1 MIAPGNGQRV
11 DVGGARQDEETG
23 AWSIWGIRLTM
34 FLSVAIAV
42 CLGWAWLETF
52 YRHVAV
58 NAQLSYGSFDPPLPN
73 GIPLSVK
80 VLPIIGNHYFGDF
93 QLPRAYAA
101 ELRHGFS
108 PYLELYRPEQYPP
121 FAQVL
126 FVPLTLLPLPAA
138 AATYFLLSVGVLL
151 VPLWLMLAPLKWE
164 YRTIILTP
172 VALVTT
178 PFISLL
184 DRGNDIGIAVG
195 LIAWALWAW
204 RSERWVLCGAFL
216 AAAIA
221 LKAYPAAL
229 LVVPLALR
237 RYRFTALVAGS
248 AVLVNLLTLTAYPGG
263 YMRNLRALVPALEGT
278 SSPSTQL
285 SSWSLYSV
293 IPRTA
298 GLLDGPSSVHHLLAP
313 KGLVIWLPSILY
325 VCGLYFVIWRG
336 RVPQWCWGPLA
347 LASIQLVVPLSFVY
361 TTAWAP
367 LAAIWFAWG
376 YLISTRAKTD
386 TGGVPAESV
395 SLRILVL
402 LALVVTLAPS
412 VFTISGSG
420 GFETPLA
427 QYLSPVLILVTLG
440 TAIIFSFR
448 PLAGNERSLARGQRA
463 AHRVSTGAE
472 QESRTIAVRHA

>member
-1 MIAPGNGQRV
+1 MIPPGDGQPV
-11 DVGGARQDEETG
+11 DLGARQEDETG

-58 NAQLSYGSFDPPLPN
+58 NSQLSYGSFDPPLPS

-80 VLPIIGNHYFGDF
+80 VRPIIGNHYFGDF
-93 QLPRAYAA
+93 QLPWAYAA

-126 FVPLTLLPLPAA
+126 FVPLTLLSLPAA
-138 AATYFLLSVGVLL
+138 AAIYFLLSVGVLL

-204 RSERWVLCGAFL
+204 RSERWVVCGAFL

-248 AVLVNLLTLTAYPGG
+248 AVLVSLATLAAYPGG
-263 YMRNLRALVPALEGT
+263 YVRNLRAFLPALEGRPAPRPSYRAGASIRSSRGQPGCSSAHPPCTTSWRRKGSSSGCHRSSTSAGST
-278 SSPSTQL
+278 SSFGEDACPSGAGARWHWRR
-285 SSWSLYSV
+285 SS
-293 IPRTA
+293 
-298 GLLDGPSSVHHLLAP
+298 SSCP
-313 KGLVIWLPSILY
+313 
-325 VCGLYFVIWRG
+325 
-336 RVPQWCWGPLA
+336 
-347 LASIQLVVPLSFVY
+347 
-361 TTAWAP
+361 
-367 LAAIWFAWG
+367 
-376 YLISTRAKTD
+376 
-386 TGGVPAESV
+386 
-395 SLRILVL
+395 
-402 LALVVTLAPS
+402 
-412 VFTISGSG
+412 
-420 GFETPLA
+420 
-427 QYLSPVLILVTLG
+427 
-440 TAIIFSFR
+440 
-448 PLAGNERSLARGQRA
+448 
-463 AHRVSTGAE
+463 
-472 QESRTIAVRHA
+472 